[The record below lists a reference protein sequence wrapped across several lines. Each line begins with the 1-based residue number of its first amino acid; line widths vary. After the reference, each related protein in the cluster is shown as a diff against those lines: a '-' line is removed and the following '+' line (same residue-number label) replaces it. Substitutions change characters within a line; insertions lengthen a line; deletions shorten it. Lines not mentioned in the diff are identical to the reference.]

1 MPFYTHDIKDQ
12 VSGFQGN
19 MTVGF
24 DMTTRLPYHMEF
36 DYTPNQ
42 PERRKQNIR
51 TIPSGYN
58 DFFHLDKTSPTKTR
72 FID

>member
-1 MPFYTHDIKDQ
+1 MTNFLDI
-12 VSGFQGN
+12 QGN

-42 PERRKQNIR
+42 PTRVEQNKR
-51 TIPSGYN
+51 TIPGYD
-58 DFFHLDKTSPTKTR
+58 DFYHVENNNNEK
-72 FID
+72 IVVN